1 MTSNKR
7 YSSRDFIIKNLNYTD
22 LKIIFSSDILIYDN
36 WSFNFKQNLNF
47 DFSQYDRMRNEI
59 ITLSKFDNFFKFE
72 RFENFNNLKKLSNI
86 FVNLNNHPHWID
98 VFLTN
103 SCLVLKIDFSGKI
116 SFEHLVNMCIQSIDE
131 KFKNG

>member
-7 YSSRDFIIKNLNYTD
+7 YSSRDFIIENLNYTD

-47 DFSQYDRMRNEI
+47 DFSEYDRIRNEI
-59 ITLSKFDNFFKFE
+59 INLSKFDSFFKFE

-86 FVNLNNHPHWID
+86 FINLNNDPNWID
-98 VFLTN
+98 VFLAN
-103 SCLVLKIDFSGKI
+103 SCLILEIDFSGKI
-116 SFEHLVNMCIQSIDE
+116 SFENLVKMCIQSIDE